1 MSDAAKHL
9 ATGKEQP
16 ETPMTAAPHDI
27 NVHREP
33 KGDLAQ
39 MEGKY
44 RGLLE
49 AAPDAMVVVN
59 QGGHI
64 VLLNLQAEKQFG
76 YRRDELLGQ
85 QVKNIIPQGFAERL
99 QADGL
104 RSAEDALAQQIG
116 TGIELQGRRK
126 DGSEFPIEIMLSP
139 LQSVEGILVTA
150 AIRDISVRK
159 DAEKHLAQMEG
170 RYRGLLE
177 AAPDAMVVV
186 NQGGH
191 IVLLNLQ
198 AEKQFGYRR
207 DELLGQQ
214 VKNIIPQGFAERLQ
228 ADGLRSAEEALTQ
241 QIGTGIELQGRRKN
255 GSEFPIE
262 IMLSPLQSVD
272 GILVT
277 AAVRDISVRK
287 DAERHLAQMEGKRRN
302 MEEALR
308 ESEERYRM
316 LLDGIEDYAIFM
328 MDPLGH
334 IVSWNAGAERIK
346 GYKADE
352 IIGHNFSCFFP
363 HEDIKRGEPER
374 VLRMTASH
382 GRHVEQGM
390 RIRKDG
396 TRFLASVTTTA
407 LRDIAGNL
415 RGFSEF
421 SHDLSASKESEA
433 KYAGLLEAAPDA
445 MVVVNQGGHIV
456 LLNLQAEKQFG
467 YRRDELL
474 GQQVKNII
482 PQGFAERLLSD
493 ELRSAEDAL
502 AQQIG
507 TGIEL
512 QGRRKDGSEFPIEI
526 MLSPLQSVE
535 GILVTAAIRD
545 ISVRKDA
552 EKHLAQ
558 MEGRYRGLLEAAP
571 DAMVVVNQ
579 GGQIV
584 LLNLQAEKQFGYRR
598 DELLGQQVKNIIPQ
612 GFAERLRSDE
622 LRSAEDALAQQI
634 GTGIELQARR
644 KDGSEFPIEIM
655 LSPLQSV
662 EGILVTAAI
671 RDISTRKN
679 AEVTLM
685 RNIQEL
691 NRSNEEL
698 EQFANIAS
706 HDLQEPLRMVASY
719 TQLLA
724 KRYKGRLDSDADEF
738 IAYAVDGSNRMQGL
752 IQDLLAYSHAGT
764 NGRAHRKLASE
775 DIFAVALTNLRA
787 TIEESGAVVTH
798 DFLPVITTD
807 DSQLAQVFQNLV
819 GNAIKYRGAAVPH
832 VHVSALKNASDEWV
846 YSVRDNG
853 LGIDPQYFEKIFIL
867 FQRLHG
873 REEFKGTGIGL
884 AICKK
889 IVERLRGRI
898 WVESQPGKGST
909 FYFTLP
915 AKEGP

>member
-1 MSDAAKHL
+1 
-9 ATGKEQP
+9 
-16 ETPMTAAPHDI
+16 
-27 NVHREP
+27 
-33 KGDLAQ
+33 
-39 MEGKY
+39 
-44 RGLLE
+44 
-49 AAPDAMVVVN
+49 VVN
-59 QGGHI
+59 QGGH
-64 VLLNLQAEKQFG
+64 
-76 YRRDELLGQ
+76 
-85 QVKNIIPQGFAERL
+85 
-99 QADGL
+99 
-104 RSAEDALAQQIG
+104 
-116 TGIELQGRRK
+116 
-126 DGSEFPIEIMLSP
+126 
-139 LQSVEGILVTA
+139 
-150 AIRDISVRK
+150 
-159 DAEKHLAQMEG
+159 
-170 RYRGLLE
+170 
-177 AAPDAMVVV
+177 
-186 NQGGH
+186 
-191 IVLLNLQ
+191 
-198 AEKQFGYRR
+198 
-207 DELLGQQ
+207 
-214 VKNIIPQGFAERLQ
+214 
-228 ADGLRSAEEALTQ
+228 
-241 QIGTGIELQGRRKN
+241 
-255 GSEFPIE
+255 
-262 IMLSPLQSVD
+262 
-272 GILVT
+272 
-277 AAVRDISVRK
+277 
-287 DAERHLAQMEGKRRN
+287 
-302 MEEALR
+302 
-308 ESEERYRM
+308 
-316 LLDGIEDYAIFM
+316 
-328 MDPLGH
+328 
-334 IVSWNAGAERIK
+334 
-346 GYKADE
+346 
-352 IIGHNFSCFFP
+352 
-363 HEDIKRGEPER
+363 
-374 VLRMTASH
+374 
-382 GRHVEQGM
+382 
-390 RIRKDG
+390 
-396 TRFLASVTTTA
+396 
-407 LRDIAGNL
+407 
-415 RGFSEF
+415 
-421 SHDLSASKESEA
+421 
-433 KYAGLLEAAPDA
+433 
-445 MVVVNQGGHIV
+445 
-456 LLNLQAEKQFG
+456 
-467 YRRDELL
+467 
-474 GQQVKNII
+474 
-482 PQGFAERLLSD
+482 
-493 ELRSAEDAL
+493 
-502 AQQIG
+502 
-507 TGIEL
+507 
-512 QGRRKDGSEFPIEI
+512 
-526 MLSPLQSVE
+526 
-535 GILVTAAIRD
+535 
-545 ISVRKDA
+545 
-552 EKHLAQ
+552 
-558 MEGRYRGLLEAAP
+558 
-571 DAMVVVNQ
+571 
-579 GGQIV
+579 IV

-634 GTGIELQARR
+634 GTGIELQGRR